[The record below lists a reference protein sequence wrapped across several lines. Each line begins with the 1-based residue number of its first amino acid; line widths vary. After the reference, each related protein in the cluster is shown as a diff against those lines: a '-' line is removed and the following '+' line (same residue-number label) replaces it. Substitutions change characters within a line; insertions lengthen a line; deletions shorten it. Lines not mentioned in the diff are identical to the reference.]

1 MNKFNLSAAE
11 IEQRSRPRL
20 ALVVPCYNE
29 EGVLQ
34 TTIAELNRRLDALIA
49 DASCASD
56 SYIVFVDDGS
66 KDETWPIIAAAVA
79 AAPARVVG
87 VRLAR
92 NSGHQ
97 YALMAGL
104 AYVTDRSDASI
115 SIDADL
121 QDDLDVLQEMVARY
135 RDGAELVLGIRRSR
149 ATDSWFKRTSAAAFY
164 KLLGL
169 LGVDIVE
176 QHADFRLLSAAAM
189 GNLRQFPEYHLFL
202 RGFPNL
208 LHNRVDY
215 VHYDRHARTAG
226 QSKYPIARM
235 LALALDGITSFSVV
249 PLRLIS
255 ILGFLV
261 FFVATLLVIFALV
274 ARGVGEALPGWASI
288 TVPLYAMGG
297 MIMLSVGIVGEY
309 VGKTYTEVK
318 RRPRYLVDHV
328 EGGVD

>member
-92 NSGHQ
+92 KSGHQ
-97 YALMAGL
+97 YALVAGL

-235 LALALDGITSFSVV
+235 LALALDGITSAAPHQHSRL
-249 PLRLIS
+249 PRLLRRDPPGDLRAGRARRRRGAAR
-255 ILGFLV
+255 LGLHHGAAV
-261 FFVATLLVIFALV
+261 RHGRHDHALGRYR
-274 ARGVGEALPGWASI
+274 RGICRQDLYGSEAPPALP
-288 TVPLYAMGG
+288 
-297 MIMLSVGIVGEY
+297 
-309 VGKTYTEVK
+309 
-318 RRPRYLVDHV
+318 RRPC
-328 EGGVD
+328 GGRR